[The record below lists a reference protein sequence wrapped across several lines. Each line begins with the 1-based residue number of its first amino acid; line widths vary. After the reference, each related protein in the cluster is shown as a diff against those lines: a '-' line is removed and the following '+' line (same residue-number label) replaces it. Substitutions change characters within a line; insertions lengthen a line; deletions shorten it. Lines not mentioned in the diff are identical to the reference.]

1 MSVCF
6 IGIDLGTSGIKAGVM
21 NESGKIIART
31 YWDTTLIASQP
42 GQMEQDPDFFYTKT
56 VQIIKDVTEKSGV
69 DANDIAGITIAGQM
83 GGIIGVD
90 KDLNPVTGLD
100 MGLDI
105 RSEKYNAEIH
115 KKHGEKVAATT
126 FGSPRNA
133 PKIMMWAREYRKTY
147 IKVEKFVTLS
157 GYVSAKL
164 AGLKS
169 DDAFIDYTLLT
180 FFGNED
186 AKNLCWS
193 EELTATFGLDIKKFP
208 RIVNPWDIIGKL
220 SAGPAKQTGLKQG
233 TPIIAGAGDQPA
245 GFLGAGFIEPNKLL
259 DVSGS
264 STLLFANVNSFSPDT
279 KNSTVML
286 MPSVIKGNYT
296 AFTYINGGGITLK
309 WFCDEFAPGSSLDSL
324 VNGAKNIAPGSGGLL
339 FIPYFGGR
347 QCPYNAGVRGSWIGL
362 NWGHKKEHLFRAI
375 LEGLTFD
382 YALSLEQI
390 RSSFPEIDTSSIT
403 GIGGG
408 TKSNFWNQM
417 KADTLNI
424 HYSIPEENQFTLR
437 GCGIITGYA
446 LGIYKDL
453 QKTAEQFSLADK
465 RNTIQP
471 DKKNVALYK
480 PFYNAFKEALS
491 LPLIETMQKIS
502 SIKPK

>member
-6 IGIDLGTSGIKAGVM
+6 IGVDLGTSGIKAGLM

-31 YWDTTLIASQP
+31 YWNTTLTASQP
-42 GQMEQDPDFFYTKT
+42 GQMEQDPDFFYKKT
-56 VQIIKDVTEKSGV
+56 VQIIKETTEKSGV
-69 DANDIAGITIAGQM
+69 DANNIAGITIAGQM

-90 KDLNPVTGLD
+90 KDFNSVTGLD

-105 RSEKYNAEIH
+105 RSEKYNTEIH
-115 KKHGEKVAATT
+115 KKHGKQITTTT
-126 FGSPRNA
+126 FGSPRNT
-133 PKIMMWAREYRKTY
+133 PKIMMWAREHRKTY
-147 IKVEKFVTLS
+147 SKVEKFVTLS

-186 AKNLCWS
+186 AEKLCWS

-208 RIVNPWDIIGKL
+208 RVVNPWDIIGNL
-220 SAGPAKQTGLKQG
+220 TAEPAKLAGLKQG

-245 GFLGAGFIEPNKLL
+245 GFLGAGFVEPNKLL

-264 STLLFANVNSFSPDT
+264 TTLLFANVNSFSPDT
-279 KNSTVML
+279 KNHTVMF
-286 MPSVIKGNYT
+286 MPSVIKGSYT

-324 VNGAKNIAPGSGGLL
+324 VNGAKKIPPGSGGLL

-347 QCPYNAGVRGSWIGL
+347 QCPYNAEVRGAWIGL
-362 NWGHKKEHLFRAI
+362 NWGHKKEYLFRAI

-382 YALSLEQI
+382 YTLSLEHI
-390 RSSFPEIDTSSIT
+390 RNSFPEIDTSSIT

-408 TKSNFWNQM
+408 TKSNFWNRI
-417 KADTLNI
+417 KADVLNI
-424 HYSIPEENQFTLR
+424 PYLIPEENQFTLR

-446 LGIYKDL
+446 VGVYNDL
-453 QKTAEQFSLADK
+453 QTTAKQFSLHDK
-465 RNTIQP
+465 KQTIQP
-471 DKKNVALYK
+471 DKKNTALYK
-480 PFYNAFKEALS
+480 PFYSAFKKALQS
-491 LPLIETMQKIS
+491 PLIETMQKIS
-502 SIKPK
+502 TIKQQ